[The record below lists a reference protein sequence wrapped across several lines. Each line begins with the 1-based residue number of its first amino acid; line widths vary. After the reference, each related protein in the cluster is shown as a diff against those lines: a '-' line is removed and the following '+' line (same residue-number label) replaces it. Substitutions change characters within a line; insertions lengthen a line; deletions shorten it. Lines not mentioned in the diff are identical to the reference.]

1 MSTNGDE
8 HAASKNSK
16 EAPTPTANGI
26 IKSPKKPPAAVAAK
40 KAQIAQQRSKPAQR
54 I

>member
-8 HAASKNSK
+8 HAAASKNSK
-16 EAPTPTANGI
+16 EAQTPTANGI
-26 IKSPKKPPAAVAAK
+26 IKSPKKPVAAAAK
-40 KAQIAQQRSKPAQR
+40 KAQLAQQRSKPAQR